1 MKLDLD
7 NKEFQNTLELIQETG
22 KSFFLTGKAG
32 TGKSTFL
39 KHIVKTTSK
48 NFIVVAPTGIA
59 AVNVGGVTI
68 HSFFQFPL
76 RPLLPEDEDI
86 KIFWKD
92 SEKRKIISEL
102 DTLIID
108 EISMVRA
115 DLVDGIDYSL
125 RRNGGNPNLP
135 FGGIQVVFV
144 GDIFQLEPVTIKKSG
159 DLKIINEIYGS
170 SYFYNAKV
178 FNKLDLFTVELRK
191 VYRQTDSSFIGLL
204 DKVRIKE
211 IKQSE
216 IDKLNERVFS
226 EEELNK
232 QEFAITLTTR
242 NDIAEKVNSKKLSEL
257 KTESVTYNADVT
269 GEFEESKY
277 PTEPE
282 LILKEGAQVIFIKN
296 DSEQRWVN
304 GTIGQVH
311 KLTETG
317 IKVKLD
323 DNSIHVVEK
332 RKWENIKYQYNRDK
346 KKIEQE
352 TVGTF
357 LQYPLKLA
365 WAITIHKSQGL
376 TFENVVIDFGTG
388 TFASGQAY
396 VALSRATKFDGL
408 FLKQRMHLNDIYVD
422 EEIKE
427 FSKSFNNQDVINSNL
442 GIGKV
447 IYNYQIK
454 HDNER
459 IGDYYLTEAIKSLQ
473 AGDFK
478 ETFNNLMIG
487 FDYVTCDC
495 ELSRLVKDNNEEI
508 KSSLKQF
515 SINCS
520 PQELDFIRCIYFCF
534 SDDYLKALRFIE
546 SFLDDNDESEIGHY
560 LKGRIY
566 TGLEQMDNAYFEFE
580 RALTI
585 KETARVLY
593 RIGRYKEQKSEDY
606 GLNQLLK
613 SVILNMS
620 SLCSNRWLKE
630 TADKRGIKLE
640 TNTNKLL
647 ANCFNNKTT
656 DEYLTTFNSLLKNG
670 KVELNNN
677 STLKSTKAF
686 EDFLTTLNSDSHLFG
701 ISDTHNADDSDDEFY
716 DDSDDFDYN
725 DGYDDYG
732 SSYEKY
738 GGYNGYSDDVIDDAF
753 EGDPMNTWN
762 VD

>member
-1 MKLDLD
+1 
-7 NKEFQNTLELIQETG
+7 LELIQETD

-39 KHIVKTTSK
+39 KHIVETTSK

-92 SEKRKIISEL
+92 SEKRKIISKL

-159 DLKIINEIYGS
+159 ELKIINEIYGS

-178 FNKLDLFTVELRK
+178 FDKIKLFTVELRK
-191 VYRQTDSSFIGLL
+191 VYRQTDEAFIELL

-211 IKQSE
+211 INQNE
-216 IDKLNERVFS
+216 IDKINDRVFS
-226 EEELNK
+226 EDELK
-232 QEFAITLTTR
+232 AKEFAITLTTR
-242 NDIAEKVNSKKLSEL
+242 NDLAEKVNSEKLLELNSEPFSFFA
-257 KTESVTYNADVT
+257 EVT

-282 LILKEGAQVIFIKN
+282 LILKEGAQIIFIKN

-304 GTIGQVH
+304 GTIGQIH
-311 KLTETG
+311 KLSDNE
-317 IKVKLD
+317 IEVKLD
-323 DNSIHVVEK
+323 DDSIHIVEK
-332 RKWENIKYQYNRDK
+332 REWENVKYQYNRDK

-357 LQYPLKLA
+357 IQYPLKLA

-396 VALSRATKFDGL
+396 VALSRATKYSGL
-408 FLKQRMHLNDIYVD
+408 FLKKKMHLSDIYID
-422 EEIKE
+422 DEIKE
-427 FSKSFNNQDVINSNL
+427 FSKSFNNKKAIDENL
-442 GIGKV
+442 IVGKK
-447 IYNYQIK
+447 IYNYK
-454 HDNER
+454 KNFDTER
-459 IGDYYLTEAIKSLQ
+459 IGDYYFSEAINSFI

-478 ETFNNLMIG
+478 ETFNQLMLG
-487 FDYVTCDC
+487 FEKVTCDC
-495 ELSRLVKDNNEEI
+495 ELSRLVKKHSEAL
-508 KSSLKQF
+508 KKSLKLS

-520 PQELDFIRCIYFCF
+520 TQELDFIRAVYFFF
-534 SDDYLKALRFIE
+534 SDEDSKALPQIE
-546 SFLDDNDESEIGHY
+546 SFLEDNDESEIGHY

-566 TGLEQMDNAYFEFE
+566 AGLENMEGAYFELE
-580 RALTI
+580 KALSL
-585 KETARVLY
+585 KETSRVLY
-593 RIGRYKEQKSEDY
+593 RIGRYKEQKSEDF
-606 GLNQLLK
+606 GINQLLQ
-613 SVILNMS
+613 SVVLNLS
-620 SLCSNRWLKE
+620 SLCCNRWLKDS
-630 TADKRGIKLE
+630 ADKREIKLE

-647 ANCFNNKTT
+647 ANYFNNKTT
-656 DEYLTTFNSLLKNG
+656 DEYLTTLNGLLKNG
-670 KVELNNN
+670 NVELNNN
-677 STLKSTKAF
+677 STLSSTKAF
-686 EDFLTTLNSDSHLFG
+686 EDFLKTLNSDSHLFG
-701 ISDTHNADDSDDEFY
+701 ISDTNISDDSDDEFY
-716 DDSDDFDYN
+716 DNSDNFDYY
-725 DGYDDYG
+725 DDYDDYG

>member
-7 NKEFQNTLELIQETG
+7 NIEFQNALKLIQETD

-39 KHIVKTTSK
+39 KHIVETTSK

-76 RPLLPEDEDI
+76 RPLLPEDDDI

-92 SEKRKIISEL
+92 SEKRKIISKL

-125 RRNGGNPNLP
+125 KRNGGNPNLP

-159 DLKIINEIYGS
+159 ELKIIKEIYGS

-178 FNKLDLFTVELRK
+178 FDKLKLFTVELRK
-191 VYRQTDSSFIGLL
+191 VYRQSDANFIELL

-211 IKQSE
+211 INQNE
-216 IDKLNERVFS
+216 LDKINDRVFS
-226 EEELNK
+226 EDELK
-232 QEFAITLTTR
+232 TKEFAITLTTR
-242 NDIAEKVNSKKLSEL
+242 NNLAEKVNSEKLLKLNSEPFSFL
-257 KTESVTYNADVT
+257 AEVT

-304 GTIGQVH
+304 GTIGQIH
-311 KLTETG
+311 KLSDTKIE
-317 IKVKLD
+317 VKLD
-323 DNSIHVVEK
+323 DGSIHIVEK
-332 RKWENIKYQYNRDK
+332 REWENVKYQYNRDK

-357 LQYPLKLA
+357 IQYPLKLA

-396 VALSRATKFDGL
+396 VALSRATKYSGL
-408 FLKQRMHLNDIYVD
+408 YLKQKMHLSDIYVD
-422 EEIKE
+422 EEIKD
-427 FSKSFNNQDVINSNL
+427 FSRTFNNKKAIDENL
-442 GIGKV
+442 IVGKK
-447 IYNYQIK
+447 IYDLK
-454 HDNER
+454 KKFDSER
-459 IGDYYLTEAIKSLQ
+459 IGDYFFNEAINSFI

-478 ETFNNLMIG
+478 ETFNQLMLG
-487 FDYVTCDC
+487 FEEVTCDC
-495 ELSRLVKDNNEEI
+495 ELSRLVKKYSEDL
-508 KSSLKQF
+508 KKSLKLS

-520 PQELDFIRCIYFCF
+520 PQELDFIRAVYFFF
-534 SDDYLKALRFIE
+534 SDEYSKALPQIE
-546 SFLDDNDESEIGHY
+546 SFLEDNDESEIGHY
-560 LKGRIY
+560 LKGRICA
-566 TGLEQMDNAYFEFE
+566 GLENMEDAYSELE
-580 RALTI
+580 KALSI
-585 KETARVLY
+585 KETSRVLY
-593 RIGRYKEQKSEDY
+593 RIGRYKEQISEDF
-606 GLNQLLK
+606 GINQLLQ
-613 SVILNMS
+613 SVIINLS
-620 SLCSNRWLKE
+620 SLCSNRWLKDC
-630 TADKRGIKLE
+630 ADKREIKLE
-640 TNTNKLL
+640 TNTNRLL
-647 ANCFNNKTT
+647 ANYFNNKKT
-656 DEYLTTFNSLLKNG
+656 DEYLTTLNSLLKNG

-677 STLKSTKAF
+677 STLNSTNAF

-701 ISDTHNADDSDDEFY
+701 ISGTNNTDDSDDEFS
-716 DDSDDFDYN
+716 DDSDDFDY
-725 DGYDDYG
+725 YDDYQDDYPSVYDNPYYNDNLDMDQQ
-732 SSYEKY
+732 SSEFWD
-738 GGYNGYSDDVIDDAF
+738 SL
-753 EGDPMNTWN
+753 
-762 VD
+762 

>member
-7 NKEFQNTLELIQETG
+7 NKEFQNAFELIQETD

-39 KHIVKTTSK
+39 KHIVETTSK

-92 SEKRKIISEL
+92 SKKRKIISEL

-159 DLKIINEIYGS
+159 ELKIINEIYGS

-211 IKQSE
+211 IKQNE

-257 KTESVTYNADVT
+257 KTEPVTYNADVT
-269 GEFEESKY
+269 DEFEESKY

-311 KLTETG
+311 KLTETE
-317 IKVKLD
+317 IEVKLD

-332 RKWENIKYQYNRDK
+332 REWENIKYQYNRDK

-357 LQYPLKLA
+357 VQYPLKLA

-427 FSKSFNNQDVINSNL
+427 FSKSFNNQDVINDNL
-442 GIGKV
+442 SKGKV

-459 IGDYYLTEAIKSLQ
+459 IGDYYLTEAIKNLK

-495 ELSRLVKDNNEEI
+495 ELSRLVKDNIEEI
-508 KSSLKQF
+508 KISLKQS

-520 PQELDFIRCIYFCF
+520 PQELDFIRCIYFYF
-534 SDDYLKALRFIE
+534 SDDYSKALRFIE

-566 TGLEQMDNAYFEFE
+566 TGLEQMDNAYSEFE

-606 GLNQLLK
+606 GINQLLQ

-620 SLCSNRWLKE
+620 SLCSNRWLKD
-630 TADKRGIKLE
+630 TADKREIKLE

-656 DEYLTTFNSLLKNG
+656 DDYLTTLNSLLKNG

-677 STLKSTKAF
+677 STLSSTKAF

-701 ISDTHNADDSDDEFY
+701 ISDTNNADDSDDEFH